1 MNFFEQQDQAH
12 RQTKK
17 LMFLFV
23 LAVICITVAVNL
35 VLALAWIWSTGEP
48 LRGRH
53 HFPHGFFLVNT
64 GLTLLF
70 IVGGTLLETFRL
82 RDGGDAVAQMAG
94 GRLVASATSDLQERR
109 LLNIVEEMAL
119 ASGVACPRVYVLDQ
133 EDTIN
138 AFAAG
143 YHQNEAVVAVTRG
156 TITRLTRDELQ
167 GVIGHEFSHILN
179 GDMRLNIKLI
189 GVLFGIQMI
198 AGFGELL
205 MEIGARSG
213 SSRGRDEKGASAQL
227 MLIVIG
233 ALLYAVGYIGIF
245 FGRLIKSAVSRQRE
259 FLADA
264 SAVQF
269 TRNADGI
276 GGALRKIGGLGRG
289 KDSGSRI
296 ANSHAE
302 QFSHLFLAAARPKFL
317 SGLFATHPPLEERLR
332 RIYGRSVGMLDAEE
346 LASEVSPAELPQGFF
361 GFGARQF
368 QAVQSATANTTSQI
382 AESAEHALLSGSTLA
397 LLPKSEN
404 SVQATAEADERQAA
418 RPAPQGMQIP
428 AELLG
433 AARDPFAASALVF
446 ALLLDDSD
454 GASFQVQKDLMLS
467 SAASQCS
474 LSLLLFDLLKTLP
487 RNRRLPLLD
496 RAMPALKSMSDA
508 QRMSLLG
515 LVSRLIAA
523 DKKVSHGEFVLQ
535 TVLDRRLSPGAGR
548 AVPVRFS
555 RLEDCQQEVRL
566 LVGLVYRSRSKKLPV
581 DALVDKVQTSFPALS
596 WVVGAQQLNVETDF
610 FAVRS
615 ALQQVNQLAP
625 LVKPMLIRVLLLI
638 AEEPMAPA
646 TSELLQAIC
655 AAIDAPVPN
664 LIAQQSEPL
673 KTAHW

>member
-17 LMFLFV
+17 LMILFV

-156 TITRLTRDELQ
+156 TIARLTRDELQ

-213 SSRGRDEKGASAQL
+213 SSRGRDDKGASAQL

-346 LASEVSPAELPQGFF
+346 LASEASPAELPQGFF

-368 QAVQSATANTTSQI
+368 QAVQSAAANTTSQF
-382 AESAEHALLSGSTLA
+382 AESAEHALLRGSTLE

-404 SVQATAEADERQAA
+404 TVQSMADAIERQPASA
-418 RPAPQGMQIP
+418 APQGIQISV
-428 AELLG
+428 ELLG
-433 AARDPFAASALVF
+433 AARDPFGASALVV

-454 GASFQVQKDLMLS
+454 SLSFQVQKDLMLIG
-467 SAASQCS
+467 AANQCS
-474 LSLLLFDLLKTLP
+474 LSLLLFDLLKTVP
-487 RNRRLPLLD
+487 RNMRLPLLD

-548 AVPVRFS
+548 SVPVRFA
-555 RLEDCQQEVRL
+555 RLEDCQREVRL
-566 LVGLVYRSRSKKLPV
+566 LAGLVYRSRSKELPLAV
-581 DALVDKVQTSFPALS
+581 LTDKVQASLPALS
-596 WVVGAQQLNVETDF
+596 WVIEAQQLVAETDF
-610 FAVRS
+610 FTVRA
-615 ALQQVNQLAP
+615 ALQQLNQLAP
-625 LVKPMLIRVLLLI
+625 LVKPILIRVLLLI
-638 AEEPMAPA
+638 AEEPMSPA
-646 TSELLQAIC
+646 SSELLQAIC

-673 KTAHW
+673 KTAN

>member
-17 LMFLFV
+17 LMILFV

-156 TITRLTRDELQ
+156 TIARLTRDELQ

-213 SSRGRDEKGASAQL
+213 SSRGRDDKGASAQL

-346 LASEVSPAELPQGFF
+346 LASEASPAELPQGFF

-368 QAVQSATANTTSQI
+368 QAVQSAAANTTSQF
-382 AESAEHALLSGSTLA
+382 AESAEHALLRGSTLE

-404 SVQATAEADERQAA
+404 TVQSMADAIERQPASA
-418 RPAPQGMQIP
+418 APQGIQISV
-428 AELLG
+428 ELLG
-433 AARDPFAASALVF
+433 AARDPFGASALVV

-454 GASFQVQKDLMLS
+454 SLSFQVQKDLMLIG
-467 SAASQCS
+467 AANQCS
-474 LSLLLFDLLKTLP
+474 LSLLLFDLLKTVP
-487 RNRRLPLLD
+487 RNMRLPLLD

-548 AVPVRFS
+548 SVPVRFA
-555 RLEDCQQEVRL
+555 RLEDCQREVRL
-566 LVGLVYRSRSKKLPV
+566 LAGLVYRSRSKELPLAV
-581 DALVDKVQTSFPALS
+581 LTDKVQASLPALS
-596 WVVGAQQLNVETDF
+596 WVIEAQQLVAETDF
-610 FAVRS
+610 FTVRA
-615 ALQQVNQLAP
+615 ALQQLNQLAP
-625 LVKPMLIRVLLLI
+625 LVKPILIRVLLLI
-638 AEEPMAPA
+638 AEEAMSPA
-646 TSELLQAIC
+646 SSELLQAIC

-673 KTAHW
+673 KTAN

>member
-70 IVGGTLLETFRL
+70 IVGGTLVETFRL

-156 TITRLTRDELQ
+156 TIARLTRDELQ

-213 SSRGRDEKGASAQL
+213 SSRGRGDKGASAQF

-296 ANSHAE
+296 ANAHAE

-346 LASEVSPAELPQGFF
+346 LASEASPAELPQGFF

-368 QAVQSATANTTSQI
+368 QAVQSATANTTSQF
-382 AESAEHALLSGSTLA
+382 AESAEHVLLRGSTLE
-397 LLPKSEN
+397 LLPKLDNTVQPKVDAIEP
-404 SVQATAEADERQAA
+404 QATSL
-418 RPAPQGMQIP
+418 APQGIQIP
-428 AELLG
+428 VELLG
-433 AARDPFAASALVF
+433 AARDPFAASALVL
-446 ALLLDDSD
+446 ALLLDDND

-467 SAASQCS
+467 SAANQCS
-474 LSLLLFDLLKTLP
+474 LSLLLFDLLKTVP
-487 RNRRLPLLD
+487 RNMRLPILD

-548 AVPVRFS
+548 SVPVKFA
-555 RLEDCQQEVRL
+555 RLEDCQHEVRL
-566 LVGLVYRSRSKKLPV
+566 LVGLVYRSRSKELPF
-581 DALVDKVQTSFPALS
+581 ATLADKVQASLPAFS
-596 WVVGAQQLNVETDF
+596 WVVEAQQLDAETDF
-610 FAVRS
+610 FVVRA
-615 ALQQVNQLAP
+615 ALQRLNQLAP
-625 LVKPMLIRVLLLI
+625 LVKPILIRVLLLI
-638 AEEPMAPA
+638 VEEPISPA
-646 TSELLQAIC
+646 SSELLQAIC
-655 AAIDAPVPN
+655 AAIDAPVPS
-664 LIAQQSEPL
+664 LIAQQS
-673 KTAHW
+673 